1 MILKQLNEKL
11 GPKVITA
18 EGNTKE
24 IGKLVKEKTGKVR

>member
-24 IGKLVKEKTGKVR
+24 IGKLVKDLTGKVT